1 MAGAAL
7 LSTGALTLRF
17 AIAARSPLRRAG
29 LVDALVARELEV
41 VMQAAS
47 IADLRAAAFGGADV
61 ALADVSDV
69 GDGGRRGDDDNDE
82 IDSLAGVGP
91 HLVLLAAPGDERTG
105 EWLIDGH
112 AVLPREASAEAIE
125 AAAAAMQAGLV
136 ATHPAFAAEALRFER
151 VGERRAEHTLAGAL
165 TPRERQVLLAM
176 SHGLGN
182 REIGG
187 SLGISAHTAK
197 FHVAQI
203 ISKLQAQSRAHAVA
217 KALRAGL
224 VDV

>member
-1 MAGAAL
+1 MVDAGARPV
-7 LSTGALTLRF
+7 RF
-17 AIAARSPLRRAG
+17 ALAARSSLRRAG
-29 LVDALVARELEV
+29 LADALAGRGLEV
-41 VMQAAS
+41 VLQGAS
-47 IADLRAAAFGGADV
+47 LAELRAAAFAGAEV
-61 ALADVSDV
+61 AVLAV
-69 GDGGRRGDDDNDE
+69 DDDEDDAA
-82 IDSLAGVGP
+82 IDSLAGAGP
-91 HLVLLAAPGDERTG
+91 ALVLLAAAGDERTG

-112 AVLPREASAEAIE
+112 AVLPADATAEAIE
-125 AAAAAMQAGLV
+125 AAVAALRAGLV
-136 ATHPAFAAEALRFER
+136 ATPASFAAEALRFER
-151 VGERRAEHTLAGAL
+151 MGERRPEQAFAGAL
-165 TPRERQVLLAM
+165 TPRERQVLVAM

-203 ISKLQAQSRAHAVA
+203 IAKLQAQSRAHAVA